1 MSVKDQVLLLLEE
14 NKGKPMSGEEMASR
28 LSVTRASVWK
38 AVKSL
43 STQGY
48 QIEAVNN
55 KGYTLRTSADG
66 ISEAFI
72 ENEIK
77 KAGVGIKVNA
87 LETIDSTNNEVIR
100 RASQGFT
107 EDLVVVAGEQ
117 TAGKGRRGRSFFS
130 PAGTG
135 IYISFLLHPQARA
148 TDAVKLTTL
157 AAVAEAEAIEKI
169 TGTNTAI
176 KWVNDIWIDGKKISG
191 ILTEGSAS
199 LEDGKFDY
207 VVVGIGINVY
217 EPEGGFPDEIK
228 DVAGAICHDRES
240 HENLRNRITA
250 QLIVEFMKFYKQF
263 PIPSYIE
270 EYRKRCF
277 VIGQEVTII
286 SPDHN
291 KLSDEVVTVLGVD
304 EECHLHVRHADGT
317 ESYLSSGEISIK
329 TR

>member
-43 STQGY
+43 SAQGY
-48 QIEAVNN
+48 NIEAVNN

-66 ISEAFI
+66 ISEVFI

-77 KAGVGIKVNA
+77 KAGIEIKVNA

-100 RASQGFT
+100 RASSGVL

-117 TAGKGRRGRSFFS
+117 TAGKGRRGRSFYS

-157 AAVAEAEAIEKI
+157 AAVAEAVAVEKV
-169 TGTNTAI
+169 TGTSTAI
-176 KWVNDIWIDGKKISG
+176 KWVNDIWINGKKVSG

-228 DVAGAICHDRES
+228 DVAGAISTNREPQ
-240 HENLRNRITA
+240 ENLRNRIAA
-250 QLIVEFMKFYKQF
+250 QLIVEFMRFYEQF
-263 PIPSYIE
+263 PEPSYID

>member
-14 NKGKPMSGEEMASR
+14 NKGKTMSGEEMASR

-43 STQGY
+43 SAQGY
-48 QIEAVNN
+48 NIEAVNN

-66 ISEAFI
+66 ISEVFI

-77 KAGVGIKVNA
+77 KAGIEIKVNA

-100 RASQGFT
+100 RASSGVL

-117 TAGKGRRGRSFFS
+117 TAGKGRRGRSFYS

-157 AAVAEAEAIEKI
+157 AAVAEAVAVEKV
-169 TGTNTAI
+169 TGTSTAI
-176 KWVNDIWIDGKKISG
+176 KWVNDIWINGKKVSG

-228 DVAGAICHDRES
+228 DVAGAISTNREPQ
-240 HENLRNRITA
+240 ENLRNRIAA
-250 QLIVEFMKFYKQF
+250 QLIVEFMRFYEQF
-263 PIPSYIE
+263 PEPSYID